1 VDDSAAVL
9 VARVYRFALRLTGDP
24 HTAEDLAQETMLRS
38 FSKSNT
44 LREPKALRVWLF
56 RTARNL
62 WIDELRRNGSR
73 ISAANSD
80 LDGLASRTSPP
91 SSGLEVAEDRAR
103 VLAELR
109 TLPAKQREVLYLHA
123 CEDFSL
129 SEIAD
134 VLQSNVNAVKTNLSL
149 ARKAM
154 RSRLQ
159 DVLERSFS
167 SRSNVTVPSAE
178 NHDA

>member
-1 VDDSAAVL
+1 VDDSAAEL

-38 FSKSNT
+38 FSNSSS

-62 WIDELRRNGSR
+62 WIDQVRRNLSAV
-73 ISAANSD
+73 SAAGHD
-80 LDGLASRTSPP
+80 VDGLSAPESVP
-91 SSGLEVAEDRAR
+91 STGLETAEAQTR

-109 TLPAKQREVLYLHA
+109 TLPPKQREVLYLHA
-123 CEDFSL
+123 CEDLSL
-129 SEIAD
+129 GEIAD
-134 VLQSNVNAVKTNLSL
+134 VLQSSVNAVKTNLSL

-154 RSRLQ
+154 RLRLK
-159 DVLERSFS
+159 DLFESPVRIRPNTVS
-167 SRSNVTVPSAE
+167 SGMEDRHA
-178 NHDA
+178 